1 MIKYS
6 IAAAAILSLAAC
18 NSGTKA
24 GNNMAAANSANQN
37 AAVPAAAAP
46 SDNAGAAATQ
56 NAQATA
62 TQAAVPA
69 NFEWVMDVH
78 GGSADITFGDGDLA
92 EGESLLS
99 FACLPGSK
107 RTEPSWNAEQ
117 PATPALRVRQ
127 RGPQGGR
134 SLPLDHPVVQAW
146 RSSGEIILVRNG
158 QEHRLPAKQPG
169 REVIADFFDYC
180 S

>member
-1 MIKYS
+1 MIKHS
-6 IAAAAILSLAAC
+6 LAAAALISLAAC
-18 NSGTKA
+18 GSGTKA
-24 GNNMAAANSANQN
+24 GNNTASAN
-37 AAVPAAAAP
+37 AAAAAP
-46 SDNAGAAATQ
+46 APTAPAANQAAAAPQ

-62 TQAAVPA
+62 PQAAVPA

-117 PATPALRVRQ
+117 PATLRS
-127 RGPQGGR
+127 GSASADLKADA
-134 SLPLDHPVVQAW
+134 SLPLDHPVVRAW
-146 RSSGEIILVRNG
+146 RSSGEIILVKNG
-158 QEHRLPAKQPG
+158 QEHRLAAKQPG